1 LKFLIDAQLPKS
13 LALLIEQRGHITKHT
28 LDLPESNA
36 TTDQQLIDL
45 SVAEKW
51 IIITKDS
58 DFLRSYLIRGKPEKL
73 IMVRTGNI
81 SNNQLLLLFE
91 SHLRT
96 ITTMLERSNLIE
108 INSNEIAEHGG
119 E

>member
-1 LKFLIDAQLPKS
+1 
-13 LALLIEQRGHITKHT
+13 LALLIEQRGYATIHT
-28 LDLPESNA
+28 LDLPDANA
-36 TTDQQLIDL
+36 TTDQSLIDL
-45 SVAEKW
+45 SVSEKW

-73 IMVRTGNI
+73 IMVRTGNV
-81 SNNQLLLLFE
+81 SNKQLLLLFD
-91 SHLRT
+91 SHLST

-108 INSNEIAEHGG
+108 ISSNEIAEHGG